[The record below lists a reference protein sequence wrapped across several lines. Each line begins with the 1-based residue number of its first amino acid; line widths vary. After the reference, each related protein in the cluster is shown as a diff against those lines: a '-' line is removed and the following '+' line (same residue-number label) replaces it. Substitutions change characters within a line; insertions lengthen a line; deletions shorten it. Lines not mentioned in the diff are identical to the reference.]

1 MISMFPHIKKIHDFV
16 QKIHDKF
23 FEEADAKYY
32 GRVLLYGWDGTQ
44 FRKVLVDANGKLVTT
59 F

>member
-1 MISMFPHIKKIHDFV
+1 MFPHIKKIHDFI

-44 FRKVLVDANGKLVTT
+44 FRRVLVDANGKLMTT